1 MKTSHFRL
9 LVMVPH
15 RDVRLPLRTW
25 SAELFSAGVP
35 GAWSFPWVAPLAR
48 INRPLRGEE
57 LQSLARALR
66 SQINR
71 AGGILTAGPPLK
83 SDLPPEFNG
92 ESIPVWGLSLPI
104 TLSDDFFEPV
114 AGTVTHRITPM
125 VLGAALLHNP
135 LPTTLP
141 EPPHISFRA
150 AALAN
155 MHCRFLPLGDDGEN
169 GYSFEWKIGELHW
182 LPKTLA
188 R

>member
-35 GAWSFPWVAPLAR
+35 GAWSFPWVVPLAQ
-48 INRPLRGEE
+48 ISRPLSPKE
-57 LQSLARALR
+57 LQTLARALR
-66 SQINR
+66 SRINR
-71 AGGILTAGPPLK
+71 EGGILTAGPPLK
-83 SDLPPEFNG
+83 SGLPPEFNG
-92 ESIPVWGLSLPI
+92 ESIPVFGPSLPI

-114 AGTVTHRITPM
+114 AGAVTRRITPM

-135 LPTTLP
+135 LPAALP

-155 MHCRFLPLGDDGEN
+155 MHCGFLPLGGGGKD
-169 GYSFEWKIGELHW
+169 GYSFKWKMGTLHW
-182 LPKTLA
+182 LPKTLTL
-188 R
+188 